1 MTPSPDHSPGSRRLS
16 TSCPSLRNGNAPNLL
31 LPPRELTDQNSA
43 PPPML
48 DLVVRRIHLPKCHH
62 QAVAASTHARTLQ
75 ASASSPRTASRPLFR
90 HATRSRDSLTIDF
103 LKRHPARLRLSA
115 PTRAHPARLR
125 SPEAPPLR
133 PMTSLETASDALAS
147 DGARVR
153 HFQEALQC
161 ALVSIFDECGTT
173 DHLARA
179 LREWRART
187 AVSTERLA
195 ELRAQMVDLVTT
207 SMRQELDMAL
217 EELGVRGKLN
227 RLDQL
232 CEQQLP
238 LVDGRRHL
246 PPAPVLPEAAVRTL
260 RVQRKQEAHER
271 LAELV
276 AEEEHKLRALET
288 EADGEREALER
299 TQHELDTAMRA
310 LNQWVQM
317 AVTDVDS
324 MDEK

>member
-1 MTPSPDHSPGSRRLS
+1 
-16 TSCPSLRNGNAPNLL
+16 
-31 LPPRELTDQNSA
+31 
-43 PPPML
+43 
-48 DLVVRRIHLPKCHH
+48 
-62 QAVAASTHARTLQ
+62 
-75 ASASSPRTASRPLFR
+75 
-90 HATRSRDSLTIDF
+90 
-103 LKRHPARLRLSA
+103 
-115 PTRAHPARLR
+115 
-125 SPEAPPLR
+125 
-133 PMTSLETASDALAS
+133 MTSLETASDALAS

-232 CEQQLP
+232 CEQQPP